1 VDQSATEEQS
11 ATEVSE
17 WVVEVSA
24 LSKRFPGVQ
33 ALNNAWLRIR
43 PGEVHGL
50 VGENGAGKSTL
61 IKILAGTQPRD
72 SGTITVNGAAVGL
85 ASESEAS
92 ALELHFIH
100 QDAAL
105 VDRLSVAEN
114 LFLGK
119 QLPRRGLRVDRKSL
133 LEQSRRI
140 LADFVDVDPSRVIGS
155 LTVAERW
162 MVSIARACAGDPV
175 LVVMDEPTVALA
187 DSEVTKVFAAVHR
200 LKARGTAVLFVSHRL
215 GEVMEIVDRVTVMKD
230 GETVGEM
237 ERHGL
242 TRDSLIEAITG
253 KSVDN
258 VRVTTSTPRGP
269 STPVLSVQNL
279 SGGPLTGVNFDLMAG
294 EILGLGGL
302 VGSGRTS
309 LLLTLFGQFQP
320 ASGTILLNGKAVR
333 FRSPADAI
341 RNGLAL
347 IPEDRRSTGIYPM
360 RTIRENTVLA
370 HLRQFRRTPKLPL
383 PDRDDEISSTNEQI
397 ESLRVVTTGH
407 DQKIG
412 QLSGG
417 NQQKVLLARWLVG
430 RDTKVLLLDEPTKGV
445 DVGARGEILR
455 QVAELAAEGVGVII
469 ASSDLDEVAQLAHR
483 VVVLREGA
491 AVGQLEQPFTE
502 ADILQ
507 ICYDH
512 DGMSV

>member
-1 VDQSATEEQS
+1 MASAPTF
-11 ATEVSE
+11 
-17 WVVEVSA
+17 VVEISG

-33 ALNNAWLRIR
+33 ALDNAWIKIQ
-43 PGEVHGL
+43 PGEIHGL

-61 IKILAGTQPRD
+61 IKILAGAQSRD
-72 SGTITVNGAAVGL
+72 AGTILVDGEPVEL
-85 ASESEAS
+85 QSERDASR
-92 ALELHFIH
+92 LELHFIH

-105 VDRLSVAEN
+105 VERLSVAEN

-119 QLPRRGLRVDRKSL
+119 ALPRRGPRIDWEALIA
-133 LEQSRRI
+133 ESRRV
-140 LADFVDVDPSRVIGS
+140 LEGFVDVDPAAPVKS

-162 MVSIARACAGDPV
+162 MISIARACAGQPR

-187 DSEVTKVFAAVHR
+187 DSEVVKVFAAARR
-200 LKARGTAVLFVSHRL
+200 LKERGVAVLFVSHRL
-215 GEVMEIVDRVTVMKD
+215 GEVLDITDRVTVMKD
-230 GETVGEM
+230 GETVGEIDRD
-237 ERHGL
+237 EL
-242 TRDSLIEAITG
+242 TRDRLIEAITG

-258 VRVTTSTPRGP
+258 VRVTTRNARTDVA
-269 STPVLSVQNL
+269 PVLSVTGL
-279 SGGPLTGVNFDLMAG
+279 GGGPLKDVSLEVRPG

-309 LLLTLFGQFQP
+309 
-320 ASGTILLNGKAVR
+320 ILLNIFGQLKPTAGTIVLSGR
-333 FRSPADAI
+333 EVSFRSPADAI

-370 HLRQFRRTPKLPL
+370 HLQQFRRHVRLPL
-383 PDRDDEISSTNEQI
+383 PNRSREVDETNRQI
-397 ESLRVVTTGH
+397 ERLRVVTTGH
-407 DQKIG
+407 DQRIG

-455 QVAELAAEGVGVII
+455 QVAELAAEGVAVII
-469 ASSDLDEVAQLAHR
+469 ASSDLDEVAQVAHR
-483 VVVLREGA
+483 VLVLREGRV
-491 AVGQLEQPFTE
+491 VGHLEQPMTE
-502 ADILQ
+502 ADILRG
-507 ICYDH
+507 CYGH
-512 DGMSV
+512 DDATV

>member
-1 VDQSATEEQS
+1 MAG
-11 ATEVSE
+11 APAFI
-17 WVVEVSA
+17 VEISG

-33 ALNNAWLRIR
+33 ALSDAWIR
-43 PGEVHGL
+43 VRSGEIHGL

-61 IKILAGTQPRD
+61 IKILAGAQGRD
-72 SGTITVNGAAVGL
+72 AGTILVDGEPVEL
-85 ASESEAS
+85 QSERDASR
-92 ALELHFIH
+92 LELHFIH

-105 VDRLSVAEN
+105 VERLSVAEN

-119 QLPRRGLRVDRKSL
+119 TLPRRGLRIDWDALIV
-133 LEQSRRI
+133 ESRRV
-140 LADFVDVDPSRVIGS
+140 LEGFVDVDPTAPVKS

-162 MVSIARACAGDPV
+162 MISIARACAGQPR

-187 DSEVTKVFAAVHR
+187 DSEVVKVFAAARR
-200 LKARGTAVLFVSHRL
+200 LKERGVAVLFVSHRL
-215 GEVMEIVDRVTVMKD
+215 GEVLEITDRVTVMKD
-230 GETVGEM
+230 GETVGEI
-237 ERHGL
+237 ERSEL
-242 TRDSLIEAITG
+242 TRDRLIEAITG

-258 VRVTTSTPRGP
+258 VRVTTRNARTDVA
-269 STPVLSVQNL
+269 PVLSVTGL
-279 SGGPLTGVNFDLMAG
+279 EGGPLKDVSFEVQPG

-309 LLLTLFGQFQP
+309 
-320 ASGTILLNGKAVR
+320 ILLNIFGQLTPTAGTIVLSGR
-333 FRSPADAI
+333 EVSFRSPADAI

-370 HLRQFRRTPKLPL
+370 HLRQFRRSARLPL
-383 PDRDDEISSTNEQI
+383 PNRGREIDETDRQI
-397 ESLRVVTTGH
+397 NRLRVVTTGH
-407 DQKIG
+407 DQRIG

-455 QVAELAAEGVGVII
+455 QVADLAAEGVAVII
-469 ASSDLDEVAQLAHR
+469 ASSDLDEVAQVAHR
-483 VVVLREGA
+483 VIVLREGKV
-491 AVGQLEQPFTE
+491 VGQLEQPVTE
-502 ADILQ
+502 ADILRG
-507 ICYDH
+507 CYGH
-512 DGMSV
+512 DDVAV

>member
-1 VDQSATEEQS
+1 MSEPVAKSADLKSTDLVVDITG
-11 ATEVSE
+11 
-17 WVVEVSA
+17 

-33 ALNNAWLRIR
+33 ALSNAWLRVR

-61 IKILAGTQPRD
+61 IKILAGAQLRD
-72 SGTITVNGAAVGL
+72 SGTIKVGGHEVAL

-92 ALELHFIH
+92 QLELHFIH

-119 QLPRRGLRVDRKSL
+119 TLPRRGLRVDYDRL
-133 LEQSRRI
+133 MDESRRI
-140 LADFVDVDPSRVIGS
+140 LEGFVDVDPSRPVGS

-162 MVSIARACAGDPV
+162 MVSIARACAGNPV

-187 DSEVTKVFAAVHR
+187 DSEVGKVFAAVDR
-200 LKARGTAVLFVSHRL
+200 LKARGVAILFVSHRL

-230 GETVGEM
+230 GETVGEL
-237 ERHGL
+237 ERGEL
-242 TRDSLIEAITG
+242 SREKLIEAITG

-258 VRVTTSTPRGP
+258 VKVTTGKLRADAR
-269 STPVLSVQNL
+269 PVLSVKGL
-279 SGGPLTGVNFDLMAG
+279 SGGPLSNVSFDLMAG

-309 LLLTLFGQFQP
+309 LLLTLFGQFP
-320 ASGTILLNGKAVR
+320 PSAGTILLDGREVK

-341 RNGLAL
+341 RHGLAL

-370 HLRQFRRTPKLPL
+370 HLRQFRRAPRLPL
-383 PDRDDEISSTNEQI
+383 PDKRSEVTATDQQI
-397 ESLRVVTTGH
+397 ERLRVVTTGH
-407 DQKIG
+407 AQRIG

-417 NQQKVLLARWLVG
+417 NQQKVLLARWLVA

-455 QVAELAAEGVGVII
+455 QVAELASEGVGVII

-483 VVVLREGA
+483 VVVLREGTA
-491 AVGQLEQPFTE
+491 AGELDQPFTE
-502 ADILQ
+502 ADILR

-512 DGMSV
+512 DGSVA

>member
-1 VDQSATEEQS
+1 MADGSAFI
-11 ATEVSE
+11 
-17 WVVEVSA
+17 VEISG

-33 ALNNAWLRIR
+33 ALDDAWIKIR
-43 PGEVHGL
+43 PGEIHGL

-61 IKILAGTQPRD
+61 IKILAGAQGRD
-72 SGTITVNGAAVGL
+72 AGTIVVDGEAVEL
-85 ASESEAS
+85 ESERDAS
-92 ALELHFIH
+92 RLELHFIH

-105 VDRLSVAEN
+105 VERLSVAEN

-119 QLPRRGLRVDRKSL
+119 PLPRRGLRVDWDAL
-133 LEQSRRI
+133 IGESRRV
-140 LADFVDVDPSRVIGS
+140 LADFVDVDPSAPVGS

-162 MVSIARACAGDPV
+162 MVSIARACAGQPR

-187 DSEVTKVFAAVHR
+187 DSEVVKVFAAARR
-200 LKARGTAVLFVSHRL
+200 LKERGVAVLFVSHRL
-215 GEVMEIVDRVTVMKD
+215 GEVLEITDRVTVMKD
-230 GETVGEM
+230 GLTVGEI
-237 ERHGL
+237 ERHDL
-242 TRDSLIEAITG
+242 TRDRLIEAITG

-258 VRVTTSTPRGP
+258 VRVTTRNARTDVA
-269 STPVLSVQNL
+269 PVLSVKGL
-279 SGGPLTGVNFDLMAG
+279 EGGPLKDVSFEVRPG

-309 LLLTLFGQFQP
+309 
-320 ASGTILLNGKAVR
+320 ILLNVFGQLKPTAGTIVLAGR
-333 FRSPADAI
+333 EVSFRSPADAI

-370 HLRQFRRTPKLPL
+370 HLRQFRRHVRLPL
-383 PDRDDEISSTNEQI
+383 PNRGQEVDETNRQI
-397 ESLRVVTTGH
+397 ERLRVVTTGH
-407 DQKIG
+407 DQRIG

-455 QVAELAAEGVGVII
+455 QVAELAAEGVAVII
-469 ASSDLDEVAQLAHR
+469 SSSDLDEVAQVAHR
-483 VVVLREGA
+483 VVVLREGSV
-491 AVGQLEQPFTE
+491 VGQLEQPITE
-502 ADILQ
+502 ADILRG
-507 ICYDH
+507 CYGH
-512 DGMSV
+512 DDVAV

>member
-1 VDQSATEEQS
+1 MADTDDF
-11 ATEVSE
+11 
-17 WVVEVSA
+17 VVEISG

-33 ALNNAWLRIR
+33 ALSDAWLRVR

-61 IKILAGTQPRD
+61 IKILAGAQRRD
-72 SGTITVNGAAVGL
+72 TGSILVGGEPVEL
-85 ASESEAS
+85 ASERDAS
-92 ALELHFIH
+92 RLELHFIH

-105 VDRLSVAEN
+105 VERLSVAEN

-119 QLPRRGLRVDRKSL
+119 TLPRKGLRVDWSHL
-133 LEQSRRI
+133 VQESRRI
-140 LADFVDVDPSRVIGS
+140 LDGFVDVDPSAPVKS

-162 MVSIARACAGDPV
+162 MVSIARACAGQPR

-187 DSEVTKVFAAVHR
+187 DSEVVKVFAAARR
-200 LKARGTAVLFVSHRL
+200 LKERGVAVLFVSHRL
-215 GEVMEIVDRVTVMKD
+215 GEVLEITDRVTVMKD
-230 GETVGEM
+230 GETVGEID
-237 ERHGL
+237 RSDL
-242 TRDSLIEAITG
+242 TRDRLIEAITG

-258 VRVTTSTPRGP
+258 VKVTTRTASTEAA
-269 STPVLSVQNL
+269 PVLAVKGL
-279 SGGPLTGVNFDLMAG
+279 EGGPLKDVSFDVRPG

-309 LLLTLFGQFQP
+309 
-320 ASGTILLNGKAVR
+320 ILLNIFGQLKPTAGTITLGGRQVS

-347 IPEDRRSTGIYPM
+347 IPEDRRTTGIYPM

-370 HLRQFRRTPKLPL
+370 HLRQFRRHPRLPL
-383 PDRDDEISSTNEQI
+383 PHRGQEVDETARQI
-397 ESLRVVTTGH
+397 ERLRVVTTGH
-407 DQKIG
+407 DQRIG

-455 QVAELAAEGVGVII
+455 QVADLAAEGVAVII
-469 ASSDLDEVAQLAHR
+469 ASSDLDEVAQVAHR
-483 VVVLREGA
+483 VVVLREGRV
-491 AVGQLEQPFTE
+491 VGELEQPVTE
-502 ADILQ
+502 ADILRR
-507 ICYDH
+507 CYGH
-512 DGMSV
+512 DDAAV

>member
-1 VDQSATEEQS
+1 MAGTSAF
-11 ATEVSE
+11 
-17 WVVEVSA
+17 VVEISG

-33 ALNNAWLRIR
+33 ALDNAWIKIQ
-43 PGEVHGL
+43 PGEIHGL

-61 IKILAGTQPRD
+61 IKILAGAQSRD
-72 SGTITVNGAAVGL
+72 AGTILVDGEPVDL
-85 ASESEAS
+85 QSERDASR
-92 ALELHFIH
+92 LELHFIH

-105 VDRLSVAEN
+105 VERLSVAEN

-119 QLPRRGLRVDRKSL
+119 SLPRRGPRINWDALIAESKRV
-133 LEQSRRI
+133 LEG
-140 LADFVDVDPSRVIGS
+140 FVDVDPAAPVKS

-162 MVSIARACAGDPV
+162 MVSIARACAGQPR

-187 DSEVTKVFAAVHR
+187 DSEVVKVFAAARR
-200 LKARGTAVLFVSHRL
+200 LKERGVAVLFVSHRL
-215 GEVMEIVDRVTVMKD
+215 GEVLDITDRVTVMKD
-230 GETVGEM
+230 GETVGEID
-237 ERHGL
+237 RSDL
-242 TRDSLIEAITG
+242 TRDRLIEAITG

-258 VRVTTSTPRGP
+258 VRVTTRTAR
-269 STPVLSVQNL
+269 TDVAPVLSVNGL
-279 SGGPLTGVNFDLMAG
+279 EGGPLKDVSLEVRPG

-309 LLLTLFGQFQP
+309 
-320 ASGTILLNGKAVR
+320 ILLNIFGQLKPTAGTIVLSGR
-333 FRSPADAI
+333 NVSFRSPADAI

-370 HLRQFRRTPKLPL
+370 HLRQFRRHVRLPF
-383 PDRDDEISSTNEQI
+383 PNRSREINETNRQI
-397 ESLRVVTTGH
+397 ERLRVVTTGH
-407 DQKIG
+407 DQRIG

-455 QVAELAAEGVGVII
+455 QVAELAAEGVAVII
-469 ASSDLDEVAQLAHR
+469 ASSDLDEVAQVAHR
-483 VVVLREGA
+483 VVVLREGRV
-491 AVGQLEQPFTE
+491 VGQLEQPITE
-502 ADILQ
+502 ADILRG
-507 ICYDH
+507 CYGH
-512 DGMSV
+512 DDVAV